1 MALSVAEDAFCLELR
16 NHFMAKPHKKDLS
29 RIAENVI

>member
-1 MALSVAEDAFCLELR
+1 MKQGQNTKSRRVILKE
-16 NHFMAKPHKKDLS
+16 KPHKKDLS